1 MSKKRIIALVASVLI
16 ILGIGYGTY
25 ASLTQNHSATA
36 STSQVSKK
44 KTSSKDAQ
52 PQEIGLKGKAKA
64 KKSAKITKASKKAE
78 AAKAESE
85 KKVAASQASSS
96 QKVAGEKAA
105 QAASAQQATQQ
116 QVAASTS
123 QAAVQSKQAAAS
135 QATQQ
140 QATNTN
146 QQAQTTTTTAPPATK
161 KVTVNVYGPISE
173 DNQLMINH
181 DSVPLINDGE
191 TVIDVLK
198 RDTSKHKM
206 ALSYK
211 GSGSTV
217 YVKGI
222 NGLFEFDKGS
232 QSGWIYQVNGAF
244 PSYSCGSYTVKSG
257 DVINWM
263 YTESLGN
270 DRHAPQ
276 G

>member
-78 AAKAESE
+78 VAKAESE

-146 QQAQTTTTTAPPATK
+146 QQAQTTTTTAQPATK
-161 KVTVNVYGPISE
+161 KVTFNVYGPISE
-173 DNQLMINH
+173 GNQLMINH
-181 DSVPLINDGE
+181 DSVAINDGE

-198 RDTSKHKM
+198 RDTSSHGM

>member
-1 MSKKRIIALVASVLI
+1 MSKKRIIALVASLLI
-16 ILGIGYGTY
+16 IFGIGYGAY

-52 PQEIGLKGKAKA
+52 PQEIGLKGKAKV
-64 KKSAKITKASKKAE
+64 KKSAKTTKASKKAE
-78 AAKAESE
+78 SIKAESE

-96 QKVAGEKAA
+96 QKVAAQKAA
-105 QAASAQQATQQ
+105 QASSTKQVAQQQADAT
-116 QVAASTS
+116 STS
-123 QAAVQSKQAAAS
+123 RAAVQSKQAVAS
-135 QATQQ
+135 QATKQPT
-140 QATNTN
+140 ANTN
-146 QQAQTTTTTAPPATK
+146 QQSQATTPTAQPTTK
-161 KVTVNVYGPISE
+161 KVTVSVYGPMTE
-173 DNQLMINH
+173 GNQLIVNH
-181 DSVPLINDGE
+181 DSVAMNDGE
-191 TVIDVLK
+191 TVIDILK
-198 RDTSKHKM
+198 RDMSSHGM

-211 GSGSTV
+211 GTGSAV

-232 QSGWIYQVNGAF
+232 QSGWIYQVNGTF

>member
-78 AAKAESE
+78 VAKAESE

-146 QQAQTTTTTAPPATK
+146 QQAQTTTTTAQPATNK

-181 DSVPLINDGE
+181 DSVAINDGE

-198 RDTSKHKM
+198 RDTSSHGM